1 MFNEIIDIVRKLDTL
16 DKCIDSL
23 PKELSKQDLKL
34 DDLYHILE
42 FNKLDSSQCWH
53 LMKEMKQVLQDRR
66 DIKDKM
72 ALSKVFKDN
81 KDKLLYKDS
90 RKFLLSE
97 VGKKNKMILSQ
108 KYNYNHYNNSS
119 LIDLKILKDGQNEQR
134 DTQ

>member
-1 MFNEIIDIVRKLDTL
+1 MFSEIIDIVRKLDRL
-16 DKCIDSL
+16 DKSIDNL

-66 DIKDKM
+66 DIKNKM

-81 KDKLLYKDS
+81 RDKLLYKDS
-90 RKFLLSE
+90 RGFLLSE
-97 VGKKNKMILSQ
+97 VGKKNKIILNQ
-108 KYNYNHYNNSS
+108 KYNYNHYTQSN
-119 LIDLKILKDGQNEQR
+119 LIDLKIFKGGQNE
-134 DTQ
+134 